1 MPPKLLKVAP
11 KKTLNAAFLKLRPLR
26 SEMDLFKSNLI
37 RLLDHIN
44 ESESEE
50 NQKNH
55 VRDFLLNT
63 YYTQKHE
70 VNTKGRQ
77 DLVIHTD
84 GHNTSP
90 VGVII
95 ETKRPANKS
104 EWISAEKPNNKA
116 LHELVLYFLR
126 ERVDGNNL
134 DIRHLVA
141 TNVYEWYIFDASVFE
156 KLFYQN
162 KKFVRDYEAW
172 RDGQKVT
179 KDTNLFY
186 NEIARPYI
194 DSLTEDI
201 PVAFFDLREY
211 DTELRNADKADDK
224 KLIALQKLL
233 SPYHLLKQAFAND
246 SNSLD
251 KRFYSELLHIIGL
264 TETKEG
270 GKKLIGRHK
279 TGERLSGTI
288 LEDAIIQ
295 IESLDKLSRIDKPGQ
310 YGADKEE
317 RLFNIALELSIT
329 WINRIL
335 FLKLLEGQLVSY
347 HQTDANYL
355 FLNKKT
361 IREYD
366 DLNTLFFQVLAKKHE
381 DRHDD
386 VRSAFVRV
394 PYLNSSLFEPT
405 ELEHNT
411 IFISNLRDDKT
422 IPVYAQTVLKD
433 SSGKKRSGQM
443 TTLEYLFEFL
453 NAYDFSSEGSED
465 IQEDNKTLINASV
478 LGLIFEK
485 INGYKDGSFFTP
497 GFITMYMCRETI
509 RRAVV
514 QKFNETKSWS
524 CTDLTELYN
533 KIEDRTEANDI
544 VNKLRICDPAV
555 GSGHF
560 LVSALNEIIAIK
572 GELGILQ
579 DESGRRLRDYAVEVI
594 NDELIIKDENGDLFA
609 YNPKNAESQR
619 IQKTLFIEKQTI
631 IENCLFGVDINPNS
645 VKICRLRLW
654 IELLKNAYY
663 KKENELETL
672 PNIDIN
678 IKCGNSLVSRFG
690 LDADIRAALKKSNW
704 TIDGYKAAVSTYRN
718 TKSREIKND
727 MESLILQMKQ
737 KFSSEI
743 RMSDPNKK
751 RLDKLASELYHRFTG
766 TFLFESQA
774 PYENYEDP
782 IEKKKKAEQEKLEKE
797 IALINQKLEESKNNV
812 IYNNSFEWR
821 FEFPEVLNDEGDF
834 IGFDVVIG
842 NPPYYSMSKIKDQAD
857 YFLNAG
863 YETYSKGAD
872 IYCLFYELGG
882 RILKANGY
890 LTYIT
895 SNSWLRAIYGEL
907 LKAHFMKSLQPITL
921 LNIEDVQIFEEATV
935 ESNIITL
942 KKRKLTDTFSV
953 VNLSSDYLLGASLS
967 DYFDQNY
974 FEFSVPKTSEWFIGN
989 QTVGNLKTK
998 IESQGKQLKEFDI
1011 EINRGFL
1018 TGYNEAFIIDEDKK
1032 DELIQLDPKNEGIIK
1047 PILRGRD
1054 LKKYSYENSH
1064 KWSICTFPSLKIDIN
1079 KFSVL
1084 NQYFLGVGKKRLEQS
1099 GKLGSRKKTNNQW
1112 FETQDSI
1119 SYWKDFEKP
1128 KIVWGEISDKPKFA
1142 YDDANF
1148 YAEATTFLMT
1158 GEKLKFLLAI
1168 LNSKV
1173 SEWYFNLIGT
1183 TTGMGTNRWK
1193 KYKIELLP
1201 IKIPSESQEQEIEKL
1216 VDQILALK
1224 SQDPSADTTSLEA
1237 EIDRMVYDLYGLTE
1251 EERKIVEGE

>member
-63 YYTQKHE
+63 YYTHKHE

-84 GHNTSP
+84 VHNTSP

-104 EWISAEKPNNKA
+104 EWISADKPNNKA

-194 DSLTEDI
+194 DSLTEEI

-279 TGERLSGTI
+279 TGELLSGTI

-411 IFISNLRDDKT
+411 IFISNLKDDKT

-433 SSGKKRSGQM
+433 SSGKKRTGQM

-533 KIEDRTEANDI
+533 KIEDRNEANDI

-609 YNPKNAESQR
+609 YNPKNTESQR

-690 LDADIRAALKKSNW
+690 LDADVRDVLKKKW
-704 TIDGYKAAVSTYRN
+704 TIDTYQNAVSGYKNAENKEEKREFERLINEIKGDFRTEIGQKDPLFLKRNKMEVSYLISASRPYFRGQK
-718 TKSREIKND
+718 KSRLTSIK
-727 MESLILQMKQ
+727 
-737 KFSSEI
+737 
-743 RMSDPNKK
+743 R
-751 RLDKLASELYHRFTG
+751 Y
-766 TFLFESQA
+766 
-774 PYENYEDP
+774 
-782 IEKKKKAEQEKLEKE
+782 
-797 IALINQKLEESKNNV
+797 IN
-812 IYNNSFEWR
+812 
-821 FEFPEVLNDEGDF
+821 
-834 IGFDVVIG
+834 
-842 NPPYYSMSKIKDQAD
+842 
-857 YFLNAG
+857 
-863 YETYSKGAD
+863 
-872 IYCLFYELGG
+872 
-882 RILKANGY
+882 
-890 LTYIT
+890 
-895 SNSWLRAIYGEL
+895 
-907 LKAHFMKSLQPITL
+907 
-921 LNIEDVQIFEEATV
+921 
-935 ESNIITL
+935 
-942 KKRKLTDTFSV
+942 
-953 VNLSSDYLLGASLS
+953 
-967 DYFDQNY
+967 
-974 FEFSVPKTSEWFIGN
+974 
-989 QTVGNLKTK
+989 
-998 IESQGKQLKEFDI
+998 
-1011 EINRGFL
+1011 
-1018 TGYNEAFIIDEDKK
+1018 
-1032 DELIQLDPKNEGIIK
+1032 
-1047 PILRGRD
+1047 
-1054 LKKYSYENSH
+1054 
-1064 KWSICTFPSLKIDIN
+1064 
-1079 KFSVL
+1079 
-1084 NQYFLGVGKKRLEQS
+1084 
-1099 GKLGSRKKTNNQW
+1099 SR
-1112 FETQDSI
+1112 
-1119 SYWKDFEKP
+1119 
-1128 KIVWGEISDKPKFA
+1128 
-1142 YDDANF
+1142 
-1148 YAEATTFLMT
+1148 
-1158 GEKLKFLLAI
+1158 
-1168 LNSKV
+1168 
-1173 SEWYFNLIGT
+1173 
-1183 TTGMGTNRWK
+1183 
-1193 KYKIELLP
+1193 
-1201 IKIPSESQEQEIEKL
+1201 
-1216 VDQILALK
+1216 
-1224 SQDPSADTTSLEA
+1224 TTSPKSRP
-1237 EIDRMVYDLYGLTE
+1237 I
-1251 EERKIVEGE
+1251 

>member
-63 YYTQKHE
+63 YYTHKHE

-84 GHNTSP
+84 VHNTSP

-104 EWISAEKPNNKA
+104 EWISADKPNNKA

-194 DSLTEDI
+194 DSLTEEI

-411 IFISNLRDDKT
+411 IFISNLKDDKT

-579 DESGRRLRDYAVEVI
+579 DESGRRLKDYAVEVI

-619 IQKTLFIEKQTI
+619 IQKTLFVEKQTI

-690 LDADIRAALKKSNW
+690 LDADVRDVLKKKW
-704 TIDGYKAAVSTYRN
+704 TIDTYQNAVSGYKNAENKEEKREFERLIN
-718 TKSREIKND
+718 EIKGDFRTEIGQKDPLFLKRNKMAGELFNLSQQTLFPRSEKEQAD
-727 MESLILQMKQ
+727 VDKKIHKLQDDITKIEADIESIKA
-737 KFSSEI
+737 
-743 RMSDPNKK
+743 NKI
-751 RLDKLASELYHRFTG
+751 
-766 TFLFESQA
+766 
-774 PYENYEDP
+774 YEN
-782 IEKKKKAEQEKLEKE
+782 A
-797 IALINQKLEESKNNV
+797 
-812 IYNNSFEWR
+812 FEWR
-821 FEFPEVLNDEGDF
+821 FEFPEVLNEEGDF
-834 IGFDVVIG
+834 VGFDVVIG
-842 NPPYYSMSKIKDQAD
+842 NPPYLRVREENELVRNY
-857 YFLNAG
+857 YFSNYCVAENQLDLYHLFIEQTFNISNKNSCHSLIVPNAFLANKNNINLR
-863 YETYSKGAD
+863 E
-872 IYCLFYELGG
+872 F
-882 RILKANGY
+882 ILKSFS
-890 LTYIT
+890 I
-895 SNSWLRAIYGEL
+895 
-907 LKAHFMKSLQPITL
+907 LKVI
-921 LNIEDVQIFEEATV
+921 DVKDDVFEEASVDVLIFIFTKPRV
-935 ESNIITL
+935 EKDGEYFIALKRNIIFKNYFNSKIFENSQNKNFTITIDADKQTIIERML
-942 KKRKLTDTFSV
+942 KVSVHFSEIFETISGIKEYQVGKGKPPQTIEQVKNKVFNENHKKDDTFIPELRGK
-953 VNLSSDYLLGASLS
+953 NLQKYYYIWENEYISYGPWLAEPRTFNYFKGEKIVIRQIPSKKSLVASLIK
-967 DYFDQNY
+967 D
-974 FEFSVPKTSEWFIGN
+974 T
-989 QTVGNLKTK
+989 
-998 IESQGKQLKEFDI
+998 
-1011 EINRGFL
+1011 
-1018 TGYNEAFIIDEDKK
+1018 FIID
-1032 DELIQLDPKNEGIIK
+1032 QTG
-1047 PILRGRD
+1047 
-1054 LKKYSYENSH
+1054 Y
-1064 KWSICTFPSLKIDIN
+1064 
-1079 KFSVL
+1079 VA
-1084 NQYFLGVGKKRLEQS
+1084 
-1099 GKLGSRKKTNNQW
+1099 
-1112 FETQDSI
+1112 
-1119 SYWKDFEKP
+1119 KP
-1128 KIVWGEISDKPKFA
+1128 KDKTDLLFYLALMNSRLIFWYFQNINNEFDNLFPKIKIGEINEIPIHKGSEKYNKMI
-1142 YDDANF
+1142 
-1148 YAEATTFLMT
+1148 AE
-1158 GEKLKFLLAI
+1158 I
-1168 LNSKV
+1168 
-1173 SEWYFNLIGT
+1173 
-1183 TTGMGTNRWK
+1183 
-1193 KYKIELLP
+1193 
-1201 IKIPSESQEQEIEKL
+1201 
-1216 VDQILALK
+1216 VDQILTLK

>member
-84 GHNTSP
+84 VHNASP

-104 EWISAEKPNNKA
+104 EWISADKPNNKA

-179 KDTNLFY
+179 KDTHLFY
-186 NEIARPYI
+186 NEIARPHI
-194 DSLTEDI
+194 DSLTEEI

-411 IFISNLRDDKT
+411 IFISNLKDDKT

-579 DESGRRLRDYAVEVI
+579 DESGRRLKDYAVEVI

-619 IQKTLFIEKQTI
+619 IQKTLFVEKQTI

-690 LDADIRAALKKSNW
+690 LDADVRDVLKKKW
-704 TIDGYKAAVSTYRN
+704 TIDTYQNAVSGYKNAENKEEKREFERLIN
-718 TKSREIKND
+718 EIKGDFRTEIGQKDPLFLKRNKMAGELFNLSQQTLFPRSEKEQAEVD
-727 MESLILQMKQ
+727 KKINKLQDDITKIEADIESIKA
-737 KFSSEI
+737 
-743 RMSDPNKK
+743 NKI
-751 RLDKLASELYHRFTG
+751 
-766 TFLFESQA
+766 
-774 PYENYEDP
+774 YEN
-782 IEKKKKAEQEKLEKE
+782 A
-797 IALINQKLEESKNNV
+797 
-812 IYNNSFEWR
+812 FEWR
-821 FEFPEVLNDEGDF
+821 FEFPEVLNEEGDF
-834 IGFDVVIG
+834 VGFDVVIG
-842 NPPYYSMSKIKDQAD
+842 NPPYIRQEEFSDLKPYLKTRFEIYHPIADLLTYFVELGWNILKQNGTFQFIISNKFTRAD
-857 YFLNAG
+857 YGKVMRQFLL
-863 YETYSKGAD
+863 EKT
-872 IYCLFYELGG
+872 ILTHFYDFSGVPV
-882 RILKANGY
+882 
-890 LTYIT
+890 
-895 SNSWLRAIYGEL
+895 
-907 LKAHFMKSLQPITL
+907 F
-921 LNIEDVQIFEEATV
+921 DEATV
-935 ESNIITL
+935 DAAIL
-942 KKRKLTDTFSV
+942 GFVKKIFYDNKLTYLNINKEDFE
-953 VNLSSDYLLGASLS
+953 VNSFYEYEQLNKREIVQNSLN
-967 DYFDQNY
+967 DLPWAFQ
-974 FEFSVPKTSEWFIGN
+974 SELVN
-989 QTVGNLKTK
+989 SLKNK
-998 IESQGKQLKEFDI
+998 VESQGVQLKTWDI
-1011 EINRGFL
+1011 LINRGVL
-1018 TGYNEAFIIDEDKK
+1018 TGLNEAFVVNTEVKEK
-1032 DELIQLDPKNEGIIK
+1032 LIASDPNNAKLIK
-1047 PILRGRD
+1047 PMVRGRD
-1054 LKKYSYENSH
+1054 IQKYQLEFADLWLIGTHNGFENE
-1064 KWSICTFPSLKIDIN
+1064 KPIDISEFPTL
-1079 KFSVL
+1079 KPHFDQFEPALSKR
-1084 NQYFLGVGKKRLEQS
+1084 YDKGVTPYNLRHCVY
-1099 GKLGSRKKTNNQW
+1099 W
-1112 FETQDSI
+1112 QD
-1119 SYWKDFEKP
+1119 FQKP
-1128 KIVWGEISDKPKFA
+1128 KILYPEMTKFLNFA
-1142 YDDANF
+1142 YDTSGYYGNNKIF
-1148 YAEATTFLMT
+1148 ILT
-1158 GEKLKFLLAI
+1158 GEQIEWLTCFF
-1168 LNSKV
+1168 NSKL
-1173 SEWYFNLIGT
+1173 WAYCFRDNFP
-1183 TTGMGTNRWK
+1183 
-1193 KYKIELLP
+1193 ELLGGTRELRKVFFEKMP
-1201 IKIPSESQEQEIEKL
+1201 VKKLTEEEQIPFKKILTEIKS
-1216 VDQILALK
+1216 LK

-1251 EERKIVEGE
+1251 EERKIVEGDN